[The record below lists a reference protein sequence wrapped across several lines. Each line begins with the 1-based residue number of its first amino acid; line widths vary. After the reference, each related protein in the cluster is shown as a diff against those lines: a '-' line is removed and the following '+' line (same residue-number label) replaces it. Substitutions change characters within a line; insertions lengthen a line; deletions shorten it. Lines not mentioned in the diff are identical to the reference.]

1 MGDIIAPEGSP
12 LSVAVIGVADMAA
25 SLHFYRDLIGLTAQ
39 DKVTWSGPA
48 FETLWHLPEGSR
60 ADAVFC
66 ELPGY
71 PVGRVLLLDFD
82 AVQRE
87 KIRGDE
93 TARAYGLVNLNF
105 YTNDIVAD
113 TKKFQS
119 HGYRFWSEPT
129 GYEMSEKAGAPIEV
143 IFDGPDTVS
152 INFVELATTDPTT
165 RVGQMRAYADKHGRT
180 PTGFTPV
187 VTTSHCVR
195 DIDKATA
202 FYKTVLKSG
211 VLIDE
216 IMDLEEQNH
225 FLRLA
230 KGSKTAVR
238 FIQGNDMFGKVA
250 LSMPVNYECDDL
262 VPRAHAPNI
271 GYIAQMFE
279 VSDLDYA
286 DQASTEVGA
295 ERYAPRDTYEIPG
308 LGSVE
313 ALTVRNPGSGAL
325 QVIFEQR

>member
-12 LSVAVIGVADMAA
+12 LSVAVIGVADMGA
-25 SLHFYRDLIGLTAQ
+25 SLHFYRDLIGLTAH
-39 DKVTWSGPA
+39 DMVTWSGPG
-48 FETLWHLPEGSR
+48 FEALWHLPEGSS

-71 PVGRVLLLDFD
+71 PVGRVLLLDFHTEN
-82 AVQRE
+82 RE
-87 KIRGDE
+87 EIRGED

-105 YTNDIVAD
+105 YTNDIAGD
-113 TKKFQS
+113 TKKFKAE
-119 HGYRFWSEPT
+119 GYKFWSEPT
-129 GYEMSEKAGAPIEV
+129 GYEMSEQAGAPIEV

-165 RVGQMRAYADKHGRT
+165 RVGQMRAYVDQHGRT

-195 DIDKATA
+195 DLDKATE
-202 FYKTVLKSG
+202 FYETVLKSG

-216 IMDLEEQNH
+216 VLDQKEQNY

-230 KGSKTAVR
+230 EDSKTAVR
-238 FIQGNDMFGKVA
+238 FMQGNDMFGKIA
-250 LSMPVNYECDDL
+250 LSMPMNYECDDL

-279 VSDLDYA
+279 VTDLDYA
-286 DQASTEVGA
+286 EEASGRVGA
-295 ERYAPRDTYEIPG
+295 EGYAPRGTYDVPG
-308 LGSVE
+308 LGAVE

-325 QVIFEQR
+325 QVIFKA

>member
-12 LSVAVIGVADMAA
+12 LSVAAIGVADMEA
-25 SLHFYRDLIGLTAQ
+25 SLRFYRDLIGLTTQ
-39 DKVTWSGPA
+39 DEVRWSGSA
-48 FETLWHLPEGSR
+48 FERLWHLPKGST
-60 ADAVFC
+60 ASAVFLA
-66 ELPGY
+66 LPDY
-71 PVGRVLLLDFD
+71 PVGRVLLLEFD
-82 AVQRE
+82 AGHRE
-87 KIRGDE
+87 EIRDAD

-105 YTNDIVAD
+105 YTDDIVAD
-113 TKKFQS
+113 TKMLIGNGF
-119 HGYRFWSEPT
+119 RFWSEPT

-152 INFVELATTDPTT
+152 INLVELATTDPTT
-165 RVGQMRAYADKHGRT
+165 RVGQMRAYVDKHGRT

-187 VTTSHCVR
+187 VTTSHCVK
-195 DIDKATA
+195 DIDKATE

-216 IMDLEEQNH
+216 IMDRNEQNH
-225 FLRLA
+225 FLRLPE
-230 KGSKTAVR
+230 GSRTAVR

-250 LSMPVNYECDDL
+250 LSMPLNYQCDDL

-286 DQASTEVGA
+286 EQASREVGA
-295 ERYAPRDTYEIPG
+295 PFYAARDVYDIPG
-308 LGSVE
+308 LGPVE
-313 ALTVRNPGSGAL
+313 AFTVRNPGSGAL
-325 QVIFEQR
+325 QVIFKT

>member
-12 LSVAVIGVADMAA
+12 LSVAVIGVADMDA
-25 SLHFYRDLIGLTAQ
+25 SLHFYRDLIGLTAH
-39 DKVTWSGPA
+39 DKVRWSGPA
-48 FETLWHLPEGSR
+48 FESLWHLPEGST

-71 PVGRVLLLDFD
+71 PVGRVLLVDFHSEN
-82 AVQRE
+82 RE
-87 KIRGDE
+87 KVRGDE

-105 YTNDIVAD
+105 YTNDIVAE
-113 TKKFQS
+113 TERFKG
-119 HGYRFWSEPT
+119 HGYKFWSEPT

-152 INFVELATTDPTT
+152 VNFVELATTDTST
-165 RVGQMRAYADKHGRT
+165 RVGQMRAYTDKHGRT

-187 VTTSHCVR
+187 VTTSHCAR
-195 DIDKATA
+195 DLEKATE
-202 FYKTVLKSG
+202 FYVKVLKSG

-216 IMDLEEQNH
+216 VLDQDGQNH

-250 LSMPVNYECDDL
+250 LSMPLNYDCDDL
-262 VPRAHAPNI
+262 TPRAHAPNI
-271 GYIAQMFE
+271 GYLAQMFE
-279 VSDLDYA
+279 VADLDYA
-286 DQASTEVGA
+286 DEASEAVEA
-295 ERYAPRDTYEIPG
+295 PRYAPRASYDIPG
-308 LGSVE
+308 LGEVE
-313 ALTVRNPGSGAL
+313 AFTVRNPGSGAL
-325 QVIFEQR
+325 QIIFKA